1 MEVYYYQLVRNT
13 SKYSGES
20 GPYSIIYIWKIHE
33 NHQIVIT
40 HYCHYY
46 GNNGIIITITTVIM
60 VSLLHCYFIEIL
72 LLLINT
78 VMCLDV
84 ITHYFHYYRFA
95 TFITTIITVIMK
107 SLLHC
112 YVLAFLLLP
121 IITVVMDSLLP
132 INQMRNG

>member
-20 GPYSIIYIWKIHE
+20 GPYTEAYSIIYIRKIQE
-33 NHQIVIT
+33 NHRIVFT

-46 GNNGIIITITTVIM
+46 GNNGPGIIITITTVLM

-72 LLLINT
+72 FLRINT
-78 VMCLDV
+78 VMCLDAV
-84 ITHYFHYYRFA
+84 THYFHYYRSA
-95 TFITTIITVIMK
+95 TFITSITTVIMK

-121 IITVVMDSLLP
+121 IITVILP
-132 INQMRNG
+132 